1 MSKIKNII
9 TAIFVM
15 AIFAVIIPAKS
26 STLLQLKR
34 VDVGSGFPE
43 IRIHMTADKSIPD
56 LTTGNF
62 IINEDGKRAGGL
74 LLDKLEGKSGEK
86 YLVIVID
93 SSRSV
98 KKNFFVAAKK
108 TASEIIENSTKG
120 KFSLFRFNDRVYRLS
135 GFSTKKDNLIER
147 IDRIKRHGNKTVLY
161 DAVYESIRYLG
172 DESKGNKSIIV
183 FTDGKDE
190 GSRKDQ
196 KDVIRAA
203 IEEGISINIIGP
215 RKSGMIKIT
224 RDMAVETGGRVFGIN
239 QKADALGLCEPGSPA
254 SGHYVLSYKSGL
266 PRDGKTHGIEIV
278 YSSENRSDRLYSDVF
293 IEKQGGILSMI
304 LDKSIIFYSI
314 VVVLLASILLALIF
328 LILSQKRIQGRI
340 LERDRVIPPALDYGL
355 GNEEKTIVTEKP
367 IPESDPE
374 YTYANAWLI
383 EKSGPSTGT
392 KYPIYW
398 DEITIGRGRDNSI
411 VIEDEFVSFK
421 HAKIRNEKSTFRIYD
436 LASDNG
442 TYLNSKKLL
451 RPKTLYDWDEIKIGR
466 TLFIFRGSKRPL

>member
-1 MSKIKNII
+1 ML
-9 TAIFVM
+9 VM
-15 AIFAVIIPAKS
+15 AIFAFIIPAKS

-43 IRIHMTADKSIPD
+43 IRIHMTANKSIPD
-56 LTTGNF
+56 ITAGNF
-62 IINEDGKRAGGL
+62 IITEDGKRAGGL
-74 LLDKLEGKSGEK
+74 LLDKLEGRSSGEK

-98 KKNFFVAAKK
+98 RKNFFFAAKK

-120 KFSLFRFNDRVYRLS
+120 KISLFRFNDRAYRLS
-135 GFSTKKDNLIER
+135 GFSTNKDDLIDK
-147 IDRIKRHGNKTVLY
+147 IDKIKRHGNRTVLY

-172 DESKGNKSIIV
+172 DENKGNKNIIL
-183 FTDGKDE
+183 FTDGRDE
-190 GSRKDQ
+190 GSRKEQ

-203 IEEGISINIIGP
+203 VDEGVSINIVGP
-215 RKSGMIKIT
+215 RKSGMIKMI
-224 RDMAVETGGRVFGIN
+224 RDIAGETGGRVMGIN
-239 QKADALGLCEPGSPA
+239 QKADLSGLCEPGSPA

-266 PRDGKTHGIEIV
+266 RRDGKTHGIEIV
-278 YSSENRSDRLYSDVF
+278 FRNEKNSDRFYSDVF

-304 LDKSIIFYSI
+304 LDKSIIFYSM

-328 LILSQKRIQGRI
+328 LIFSQKRIQGRI

-355 GNEEKTIVTEKP
+355 GNEEKTIIAEKP

-383 EKSGPSTGT
+383 EKSGPSTGR

-421 HAKIRNEKSTFRIYD
+421 HAKIRNEKNTFRIYD

-466 TLFIFRGSKRPL
+466 TLFIFRGSKRPV